1 VAGEYFKVVLGNVRI
16 LITTATLN
24 GSCNVDALSIKVS
37 QKEHQ
42 FCLCSGL
49 LWTVYVRKI

>member
-1 VAGEYFKVVLGNVRI
+1 MAGEYFKVVLGNVRI

-24 GSCNVDALSIKVS
+24 GSCNVDALSIKVA